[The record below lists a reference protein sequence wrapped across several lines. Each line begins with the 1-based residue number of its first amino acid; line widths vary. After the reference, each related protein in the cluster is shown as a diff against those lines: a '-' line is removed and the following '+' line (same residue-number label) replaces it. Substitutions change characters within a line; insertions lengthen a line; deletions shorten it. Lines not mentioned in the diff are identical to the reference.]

1 MWLLAGSG
9 LAAAEEGA
17 ETDYSGVYEM
27 QGVIRVVGSSAERP
41 MSGKIVLKQ
50 DGQSYRST
58 FYLKTIVRTDQGK
71 RDAELIGNGEG
82 KLVDGKLTGS
92 AETQMVTSKLGG
104 AMGSFPGIP
113 KEVSSVSSANVAGH
127 FEADGAL
134 ILEFENEQLAGFPE
148 RTRTEMKGVRID
160 D

>member
-1 MWLLAGSG
+1 VATWLLAGSG

-104 AMGSFPGIP
+104 
-113 KEVSSVSSANVAGH
+113 K
-127 FEADGAL
+127 
-134 ILEFENEQLAGFPE
+134 
-148 RTRTEMKGVRID
+148 RTAR
-160 D
+160 